1 MAEEKKAVEKK
12 AEKKKEPGKIKKFFS
27 FFREIKS
34 ELKKVVWPSPKQLLN
49 NTLVVLV
56 VVILSA
62 VFIGV
67 VDSLFKFIVGFLA

>member
-12 AEKKKEPGKIKKFFS
+12 AEKKKPGKIKKFFS
-27 FFREIKS
+27 FFREMKS

-67 VDSLFKFIVGFLA
+67 VDSLFKFIVSFIA